1 MILVIISWGV
11 FTDNVKKL
19 ALPETRTRVAD
30 IQRNQILAN
39 LLTPSHFGIESK
51 EINNFSNNDPVMSD
65 KSIIDRVYVK
75 RKQKYEQISS
85 LKIPDQLN
93 RKSIGSPLEIKLP
106 PESVIPVFV
115 PGFPEKHIGYFLGY

>member
-1 MILVIISWGV
+1 MELNISLESLLDSYALKEEFSNSFDISKNIMGSIS

-51 EINNFSNNDPVMSD
+51 EINNFSNND
-65 KSIIDRVYVK
+65 
-75 RKQKYEQISS
+75 
-85 LKIPDQLN
+85 
-93 RKSIGSPLEIKLP
+93 
-106 PESVIPVFV
+106 
-115 PGFPEKHIGYFLGY
+115 